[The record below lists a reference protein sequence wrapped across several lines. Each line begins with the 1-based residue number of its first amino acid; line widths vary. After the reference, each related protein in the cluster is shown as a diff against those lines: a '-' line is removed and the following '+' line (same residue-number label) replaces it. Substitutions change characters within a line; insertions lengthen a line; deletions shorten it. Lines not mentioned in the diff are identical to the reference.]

1 MSNLQVFAIFEE
13 ETMIKRVFALF
24 VLFLLVACSTD
35 VTSTPGTSI
44 TDITLDVSTTLPPRP
59 IPIPSPTLS
68 GVPNDDTSLYILLDA
83 SYSSMSFQKTRNQ
96 IAGFFYTLA
105 TRYLGISPQVYSF
118 GGQKNGVLTKID
130 GYSDIQ
136 ELKSSSN
143 LGDFYSEAIQK
154 GWKYLQNETKPRRFL
169 IILVEGS
176 FYSDQEKEKLKK
188 EVDGENGIATN
199 LREADSIYF
208 LVINHSQLEWW
219 KNNLDSRIK
228 PIHVL
233 DASDSMR
240 EESIKEV
247 TREIFGEKIQ
257 WLPPGKW
264 EPVSFAKFSRQQ
276 LSAVLLNPKNT
287 IEVELV
293 GGGLEPLS
301 GGWDEENFRQST
313 FESNSPARLQL
324 KSPSGLA
331 AYWTTD
337 INPFQIEH
345 LSIDRSI
352 DRINC
357 PPAKK
362 CLEIKVT
369 FSLNPAS
376 SVTSNKAILSA
387 KNGNF
392 NSDEIHTLGG
402 GEYYVNFR
410 WESENEPENIQ
421 FSVEH
426 GESIVFGPVNVVP
439 YPIIVSA
446 RARDETRKFPSG
458 DSEVYKEY
466 RILEIE
472 FWFLSQQEPVQ
483 VKGDGC
489 NIQENTPKEAPASHW
504 ERDANTLKIY
514 LLKEELCQSFSIIFQ
529 SEPMSITCDISDNKS
544 LKCREQEERRKQ

>member
-1 MSNLQVFAIFEE
+1 VINLQVFAIFEE
-13 ETMIKRVFALF
+13 ETMIKRVFVLFALF
-24 VLFLLVACSTD
+24 LVACSTG
-35 VTSTPGTSI
+35 VTSIIPTTPVHLS
-44 TDITLDVSTTLPPRP
+44 STLPPKP
-59 IPIPSPTLS
+59 ISIPSPTPF
-68 GVPNDDTSLYILLDA
+68 GVQNDDTSIYILLDA
-83 SYSSMSFQKTRNQ
+83 SYSSGNFQETRNQ

-118 GGQKNGVLTKID
+118 GGQKDDAQFLTQIN
-130 GYSDIQ
+130 GYSGIQ
-136 ELKSSSN
+136 ELKGPSN

-154 GWKYLQNETKPRRFL
+154 AWKYLQNETKPRRFL

-176 FYSDQEKEKLKK
+176 FYSDQEKEKLRK
-188 EVDGENGIATN
+188 VENEIATN

-208 LVINHSQLEWW
+208 LVMNPSQFEWW
-219 KNNLDSRIK
+219 KNNLDSHVN

-233 DASDSMR
+233 NASDSREKDASDSTR
-240 EESIKEV
+240 EKSIKEV

-257 WLPPGKW
+257 WLSPGKW
-264 EPVSFAKFSRQQ
+264 EPVSPAKFSRQQ
-276 LSAVLLNPKNT
+276 VSAVLLNPKNT
-287 IEVELV
+287 IEVELA

-313 FESNSPARLQL
+313 FESNFPAHL

-337 INPFQIEH
+337 INPFQIGH

-446 RARDETRKFPSG
+446 RAREETRKFPSG
-458 DSEVYKEY
+458 DSYVDKEY

-472 FWFLSQQEPVQ
+472 FWFLSQQEPVR
-483 VKGDGC
+483 VNGDGC
-489 NIQENTPKEAPASHW
+489 NIQENTPKEAPASYW
-504 ERDANTLKIY
+504 ERDANTLKIH
-514 LLKEELCQSFSIIFQ
+514 LLKEKPCQSFSITFQ
-529 SEPMSITCDISDNKS
+529 SEPISIICDISDNKS
-544 LKCREQEERRKQ
+544 LKCREEERRKQ

>member
-1 MSNLQVFAIFEE
+1 
-13 ETMIKRVFALF
+13 MIKRVFVLF
-24 VLFLLVACSTD
+24 VLFLVACSTG

-44 TDITLDVSTTLPPRP
+44 TDIILDVSTTLPPRP

-83 SYSSMSFQKTRNQ
+83 SYSSGNFQEMRNQ

-118 GGQKNGVLTKID
+118 GGQKVLTKID
-130 GYSDIQ
+130 GYSGIQ

-154 GWKYLQNETKPRRFL
+154 GWEYLQNETKPRRFL

-176 FYSDQEKEKLKK
+176 FDSDQEKKKLED
-188 EVDGENGIATN
+188 EVKNGIVPN

-208 LVINHSQLEWW
+208 LVINPSQSNWW
-219 KNNLDSRIK
+219 KTELGSIK
-228 PIHVL
+228 HIYVFP
-233 DASDSMR
+233 DNTKSDDTKKVAMY
-240 EESIKEV
+240 ESIKEV
-247 TREIFGEKIQ
+247 AREIFGEGIQ
-257 WLPPGKW
+257 WLFSGEW
-264 EPVSFAKFSRQQ
+264 EPVSPAKFSRQQ

-313 FESNSPARLQL
+313 FESNFPARLRL

-337 INPFQIEH
+337 INPFQIGH
-345 LSIDRSI
+345 LFIDRSI

-362 CLEIKVT
+362 CLEMKVT

-376 SVTSNKAILSA
+376 SVTSNKAILRA

-392 NSDEIHTLGG
+392 SSDEIHTLGG

-421 FSVEH
+421 FFVERR
-426 GESIVFGPVNVVP
+426 ESNVGNVVFGPVNVVP
-439 YPIIVSA
+439 YPVIISA
-446 RARDETRKFPSG
+446 RAREETRKFPSG
-458 DSEVYKEY
+458 DSYVDKEY

-483 VKGDGC
+483 VNGNGC
-489 NIQENTPKEAPASHW
+489 DIQKNTPKEAPASYW
-504 ERDANTLKIY
+504 EPDANTLKIH
-514 LLKEELCQSFSIIFQ
+514 LLKEKPCQSFSITFQ
-529 SEPMSITCDISDNKS
+529 SAPISITCDISDNKS
-544 LKCREQEERRKQ
+544 LELECREQEERRKQ